1 MKPSFRN
8 FTAALAITLVL
19 GSQPA
24 LAKGGKKTFQPG
36 MDTIAA
42 IAVEAGNFQTLV
54 AALTCTNL
62 VGAVAAEGV
71 ELTVFAPTDEAF
83 GNLNLNAGNICSADL
98 PLADILLYHV
108 VAERR
113 PSPSVIRGMNKS
125 IEMLSGGSIYPE
137 GMGSL
142 MMYDNLDRPIAIGT
156 PDILASNGIIHVID
170 DVMLPVAP

>member
-1 MKPSFRN
+1 MTPSVKN
-8 FTAALAITLVL
+8 FIAAIAVTVVV

-24 LAKGGKKTFQPG
+24 FAKGGKKTFQPG

-42 IAVEAGNFQTLV
+42 IAVTNGSFETLV
-54 AALTCTNL
+54 AALTCTDL
-62 VGAVAAEGV
+62 VGAVAAPGV
-71 ELTVFAPTDEAF
+71 ELTVFAPTDDAF
-83 GNLNLNAGNICSADL
+83 GKLSLNADNICTAEL

-125 IEMLSGGSIYPE
+125 IEMLAGGSIYPE

-142 MMYDNLDRPIAIGT
+142 MIYDNNDRPITIAA
-156 PDILASNGIIHVID
+156 PDILASNGIIHVIN
-170 DVMLPVAP
+170 DVMLP